1 MAGLLQLCAYLG
13 FIEGLPF
20 NFLIESLGDGGA
32 LEDTVLAEE
41 KPVLQGELCEREAD
55 NEALPWKERPV
66 EPAAQALHHVS
77 HGSLS
82 LLVCALT

>member
-1 MAGLLQLCAYLG
+1 MLQLCAYLRL
-13 FIEGLPF
+13 IERLPF

-66 EPAAQALHHVS
+66 EPAGQALDGVNT
-77 HGSLS
+77 
-82 LLVCALT
+82 V